1 VEAAPRV
8 VRLSSAALALLSIRL
23 VSGLVVL
30 GLAVAVGGRAKVA
43 LAAFALGAFAAAA
56 FLTGDPR
63 RRHRPRPEPDP
74 LPARAEVQPW
84 PSAVQS
90 SVFPSTVGVT
100 ALGVVAL
107 FVDSTLA
114 AVLAGVLAG
123 MAVATAVVWLEIA
136 ALERKHGGA
145 LFGARGTEAL
155 YLDAGEVRSASSS
168 SRS

>member
-8 VRLSSAALALLSIRL
+8 VRLSSVALALFSIRL

-30 GLAVAVGGRAKVA
+30 GLAVAAGDPTRVA

-63 RRHRPRPEPDP
+63 RRHRPRPEPER

-84 PSAVQS
+84 PSAVRS
-90 SVFPSTVGVT
+90 SVFPSTIGVT
-100 ALGVVAL
+100 ALGVMGL

-123 MAVATAVVWLEIA
+123 MAVATAVAWLEIA
-136 ALERKHGGA
+136 GLERRHGGT
-145 LFGARGTEAL
+145 LFGARGAEAL
-155 YLDAGEVRSASSS
+155 YLDGGEARSASSS